1 VALSDDEAAT
11 LTRLRGALTHCRRD
25 LELLDAYYEGM
36 QRLETFGMAVPPDL
50 RRFVTVVNWPRI
62 AADAI
67 EERLDLTG
75 FRLATSPEDDAD
87 LWRIWQANDLDEE
100 AQLAHLDALVFGRSY
115 ATVGSNE
122 ADAGAPLIAVESPL
136 EMIAER
142 DPRTREV
149 TSAARVVGGVST
161 VATVPVSGQSPV
173 SATLYLPDATVWL
186 TGSSQGTRWVEE
198 DRDEHRLGAVPVV
211 PLVNRGR
218 LTQRNG
224 VSEIADVLPLTD
236 AAARALTN
244 AQVATEVA
252 AIPQRWVAGMSKG
265 DFADQNG
272 NPLPAWQAYFGAVWA
287 TEAADAKFGQ
297 FSAADLGNFTKI
309 VDHYAQLV
317 AGMKG
322 LPVRYFGQNTA
333 NPPSADAIRSDEAR
347 LVKTCERR
355 QQAWSGSW
363 EMVMRLVRR
372 LIDGD
377 WNPDLMQLETQWRDP
392 ATPTRAQAAD
402 AAVKLH
408 AEGILP
414 TEAVWEDLGY
424 SAVRREK
431 LREQFQA
438 QRRIRSCRRCCR
450 CRRTRRW
457 VRRRSRRRCRL
468 GRLVP
473 LPLAAERHYAYQQQV
488 TDAAVRGPR
497 IAWAKVLARGTS
509 TGRGVA
515 SPPGSWRSSLR
526 RRSPP
531 RGTPTPT
538 WRQVLAEQGETDDPA
553 GQVQPGGV
561 RRVSP
566 PTGAPR
572 HAAVLSR
579 LRHRQGRPHGRDDPG
594 AGAGPGGPAGDARET
609 TVQDTGRSAT
619 EGDRA
624 RPTGRRLRPG
634 AHPAV
639 LLPLRDP
646 RRERGTAGRRASSAT
661 RAATAA

>member
-36 QRLETFGMAVPPDL
+36 QRLETLGMAVPPDL

-100 AQLAHLDALVFGRSY
+100 AQLAHLDALVFGRS
-115 ATVGSNE
+115 
-122 ADAGAPLIAVESPL
+122 
-136 EMIAER
+136 
-142 DPRTREV
+142 
-149 TSAARVVGGVST
+149 
-161 VATVPVSGQSPV
+161 
-173 SATLYLPDATVWL
+173 YLPDATVWL

-438 QRRIRSCRRCCR
+438 QRADPILSA
-450 CRRTRRW
+450 
-457 VRRRSRRRCRL
+457 L
-468 GRLVP
+468 LPVP
-473 LPLAAERHYAYQQQV
+473 QNSQVGAASVPASLPV
-488 TDAAVRGPR
+488 
-497 IAWAKVLARGTS
+497 
-509 TGRGVA
+509 
-515 SPPGSWRSSLR
+515 
-526 RRSPP
+526 
-531 RGTPTPT
+531 GTPG
-538 WRQVLAEQGETDDPA
+538 AAPA
-553 GQVQPGGV
+553 G
-561 RRVSP
+561 R
-566 PTGAPR
+566 
-572 HAAVLSR
+572 
-579 LRHRQGRPHGRDDPG
+579 
-594 AGAGPGGPAGDARET
+594 
-609 TVQDTGRSAT
+609 
-619 EGDRA
+619 
-624 RPTGRRLRPG
+624 
-634 AHPAV
+634 
-639 LLPLRDP
+639 
-646 RRERGTAGRRASSAT
+646 
-661 RAATAA
+661 

>member
-36 QRLETFGMAVPPDL
+36 QRLETLGMAVPPDL

-115 ATVGSNE
+115 ATVGTNE

-149 TSAARVVGGVST
+149 TAAARVVGGVST
-161 VATVPVSGQSPV
+161 VATVPVAGQSPV

-252 AIPQRWVAGMSKG
+252 AIPQRYVAGMSKG

-272 NPLPAWQAYFGAVWA
+272 VPLPAWQAYFGAIWG
-287 TEAADAKFGQ
+287 TENADAKFGQ
-297 FSAADLGNFTKI
+297 FAAADLGNFTKI

-377 WNPDLMQLETQWRDP
+377 WNPDLKQLETQWRDP

-438 QRRIRSCRRCCR
+438 QR
-450 CRRTRRW
+450 
-457 VRRRSRRRCRL
+457 
-468 GRLVP
+468 
-473 LPLAAERHYAYQQQV
+473 Q
-488 TDAAVRGPR
+488 
-497 IAWAKVLARGTS
+497 
-509 TGRGVA
+509 
-515 SPPGSWRSSLR
+515 
-526 RRSPP
+526 
-531 RGTPTPT
+531 
-538 WRQVLAEQGETDDPA
+538 DPI
-553 GQVQPGGV
+553 
-561 RRVSP
+561 
-566 PTGAPR
+566 
-572 HAAVLSR
+572 LS
-579 LRHRQGRPHGRDDPG
+579 
-594 AGAGPGGPAGDARET
+594 A
-609 TVQDTGRSAT
+609 
-619 EGDRA
+619 
-624 RPTGRRLRPG
+624 
-634 AHPAV
+634 
-639 LLPLRDP
+639 LLPVP
-646 RRERGTAGRRASSAT
+646 QNSQVGAASVPASLPVNNTPQPALT
-661 RAATAA
+661 N

>member
-1 VALSDDEAAT
+1 
-11 LTRLRGALTHCRRD
+11 
-25 LELLDAYYEGM
+25 
-36 QRLETFGMAVPPDL
+36 
-50 RRFVTVVNWPRI
+50 
-62 AADAI
+62 
-67 EERLDLTG
+67 
-75 FRLATSPEDDAD
+75 
-87 LWRIWQANDLDEE
+87 
-100 AQLAHLDALVFGRSY
+100 
-115 ATVGSNE
+115 
-122 ADAGAPLIAVESPL
+122 LIAVESPL

-457 VRRRSRRRCRL
+457 VRRRSRRRFTGTYATILQGLRAPRTRVVVPPDETVLTRFQSGRWVRRRSRRRCRL

-488 TDAAVRGPR
+488 TAAVVRAAQL
-497 IAWAKVLARGTS
+497 AWARVTLADLD
-509 TGRGVA
+509 
-515 SPPGSWRSSLR
+515 GSW
-526 RRSPP
+526 
-531 RGTPTPT
+531 
-538 WRQVLAEQGETDDPA
+538 
-553 GQVQPGGV
+553 
-561 RRVSP
+561 
-566 PTGAPR
+566 
-572 HAAVLSR
+572 AAVA
-579 LRHRQGRPHGRDDPG
+579 
-594 AGAGPGGPAGDARET
+594 AG
-609 TVQDTGRSAT
+609 S
-619 EGDRA
+619 
-624 RPTGRRLRPG
+624 
-634 AHPAV
+634 
-639 LLPLRDP
+639 
-646 RRERGTAGRRASSAT
+646 
-661 RAATAA
+661 

>member
-1 VALSDDEAAT
+1 
-11 LTRLRGALTHCRRD
+11 
-25 LELLDAYYEGM
+25 
-36 QRLETFGMAVPPDL
+36 
-50 RRFVTVVNWPRI
+50 
-62 AADAI
+62 
-67 EERLDLTG
+67 
-75 FRLATSPEDDAD
+75 
-87 LWRIWQANDLDEE
+87 
-100 AQLAHLDALVFGRSY
+100 
-115 ATVGSNE
+115 
-122 ADAGAPLIAVESPL
+122 
-136 EMIAER
+136 
-142 DPRTREV
+142 
-149 TSAARVVGGVST
+149 VST

-438 QRRIRSCRRCCR
+438 QRADPILSALLPVPAELAGGCGVGPGVAAGWDAWCRS
-450 CRRTRRW
+450 RW
-457 VRRRSRRRCRL
+457 PLNVTTPTSSRSRRRSC
-468 GRLVP
+468 
-473 LPLAAERHYAYQQQV
+473 
-488 TDAAVRGPR
+488 GPR
-497 IAWAKVLARGTS
+497 NSRGRGSPSRTS
-509 TGRGVA
+509 TGHG
-515 SPPGSWRSSLR
+515 
-526 RRSPP
+526 RRS
-531 RGTPTPT
+531 
-538 WRQVLAEQGETDDPA
+538 LAG
-553 GQVQPGGV
+553 
-561 RRVSP
+561 S
-566 PTGAPR
+566 
-572 HAAVLSR
+572 
-579 LRHRQGRPHGRDDPG
+579 
-594 AGAGPGGPAGDARET
+594 
-609 TVQDTGRSAT
+609 
-619 EGDRA
+619 
-624 RPTGRRLRPG
+624 
-634 AHPAV
+634 
-639 LLPLRDP
+639 
-646 RRERGTAGRRASSAT
+646 
-661 RAATAA
+661 